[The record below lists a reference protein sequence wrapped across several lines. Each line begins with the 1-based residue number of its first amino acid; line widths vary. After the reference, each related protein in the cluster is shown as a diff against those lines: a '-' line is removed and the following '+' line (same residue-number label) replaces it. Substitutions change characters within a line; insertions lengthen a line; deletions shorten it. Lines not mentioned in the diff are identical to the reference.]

1 MSEFSERLQITDKM
15 ASAIVDSQDYLFS
28 WFEGSAQTGKS
39 LTAALITALRIEN
52 SSPQD
57 KLFMALGY
65 TTSSAINNIWYCGGF
80 GVENYFAGNCSR
92 GMYPG
97 TSIDCLRI
105 RTKNGE
111 KYLLACGANT
121 KTSNNCWHGF
131 KISGFCVDE
140 IDRICQESIDEMF
153 QRITTIQQPFIVCT
167 QNPNIPT
174 HPIYKL
180 LDTLLSNG
188 KCNYVHWTLDDN
200 PALSTEKIHEI
211 KSRYDP
217 SSVQYKRYVL
227 GQRVAPGSTI
237 YTLHDYSTFNN
248 EDEYISYVI
257 ACDPGE
263 TVSATSIT
271 LNALRRGFK
280 RY

>member
-1 MSEFSERLQITDKM
+1 M
-15 ASAIVDSQDYLFS
+15 
-28 WFEGSAQTGKS
+28 
-39 LTAALITALRIEN
+39 
-52 SSPQD
+52 
-57 KLFMALGY
+57 
-65 TTSSAINNIWYCGGF
+65 
-80 GVENYFAGNCSR
+80 
-92 GMYPG
+92 
-97 TSIDCLRI
+97 
-105 RTKNGE
+105 
-111 KYLLACGANT
+111 
-121 KTSNNCWHGF
+121 
-131 KISGFCVDE
+131 
-140 IDRICQESIDEMF
+140 
-153 QRITTIQQPFIVCT
+153 
-167 QNPNIPT
+167 
-174 HPIYKL
+174 
-180 LDTLLSNG
+180 SNG

-237 YTLHDYSTFNN
+237 YTLHDYSTFNT